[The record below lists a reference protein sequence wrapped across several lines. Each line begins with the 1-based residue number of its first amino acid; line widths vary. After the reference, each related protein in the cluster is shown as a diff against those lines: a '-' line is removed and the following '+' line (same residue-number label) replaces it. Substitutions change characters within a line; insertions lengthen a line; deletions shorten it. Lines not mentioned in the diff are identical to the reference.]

1 MKAFDR
7 LWKWPDGL
15 VWRATRG
22 FVEGSRRRRFR
33 IFMRE
38 MRPTPFDRVL
48 DIGAGEGEGR
58 GVNFF
63 EEYYPWRGQ
72 ITAVALADLPLFRR
86 AYPDVTLVI
95 ADGRRMPFPDRS
107 FDIAFSNAVIEH
119 VGSEKDQRAFVA
131 EACRVADRVF
141 LSTPSRWFPVDS
153 HTMIPFAHLLPLR
166 LRNAIYRLFGRSS
179 YASEKALRL
188 IGGRELRRL
197 VPEGR
202 KARIIRQRSLGMTA
216 NLNLVIEH
224 DFPSGNRLTGRA
236 KRA

>member
-7 LWKWPDGL
+7 FWKWPDGF

-22 FVEGSRRRRFR
+22 FAERSRRRRFA

-63 EEYYPWRGQ
+63 EERYPWRGQ
-72 ITAVALADLPLFRR
+72 VTAVALADLPLFRR
-86 AYPDVTLVI
+86 SYPDVTLVV

-107 FDIAFSNAVIEH
+107 FAIAFSNAVIEH
-119 VGSEKDQRAFVA
+119 VGNGKDQRTFVA

-153 HTMIPFAHLLPLR
+153 HTMIPFAHWFPMR
-166 LRNAIYRLFGRSS
+166 WRNAIYRLFGRRS
-179 YASEKALRL
+179 YANEKALRL
-188 IGGRELRRL
+188 IGGRELLRL
-197 VPEGR
+197 VPEGCR
-202 KARIIRQRSLGMTA
+202 GRIIRQRSLGMTA
-216 NLNLVIEH
+216 NLNLIIEH
-224 DFPSGNRLTGRA
+224 RA
-236 KRA
+236 AKD